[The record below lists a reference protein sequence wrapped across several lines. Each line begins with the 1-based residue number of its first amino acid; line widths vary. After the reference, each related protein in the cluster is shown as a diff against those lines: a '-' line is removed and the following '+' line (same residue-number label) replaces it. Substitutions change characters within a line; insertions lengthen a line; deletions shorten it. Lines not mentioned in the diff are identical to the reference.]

1 MMKEKG
7 REKVSQVEKISAPNK
22 RDGPACHHQRM
33 VRSSSLLGQ
42 SGEVARHKYGSR
54 GKTKY
59 LGHEIQVKKF
69 NIILCVKEIIP
80 EICVYRSSMV
90 TFLFEKCN
98 IDNNDKDGFGVG
110 KNILIATVYVRN

>member
-7 REKVSQVEKISAPNK
+7 REKVSQAEKISAPNK
-22 RDGPACHHQRM
+22 RDGPAFHHQRM

-69 NIILCVKEIIP
+69 KHYPLCQGDYTRDLWVQE
-80 EICVYRSSMV
+80 
-90 TFLFEKCN
+90 
-98 IDNNDKDGFGVG
+98 
-110 KNILIATVYVRN
+110 